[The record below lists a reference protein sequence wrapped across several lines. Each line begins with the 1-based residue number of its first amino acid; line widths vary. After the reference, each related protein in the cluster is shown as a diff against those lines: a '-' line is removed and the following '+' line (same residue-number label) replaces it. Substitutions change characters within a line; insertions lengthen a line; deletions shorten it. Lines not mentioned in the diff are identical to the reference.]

1 MSLGDKQG
9 QRANGGWHNDL
20 KWGSGHFGEIMMFP
34 LKKDPLNAGLFL
46 PVRKQFPKRG
56 SVYLQNL
63 SIGGFGRV
71 FYDPPILGGDVTLCH
86 NAPWS

>member
-34 LKKDPLNAGLFL
+34 PKKDPLNAGLFL
-46 PVRKQFPKRG
+46 PVRKQLSKRG
-56 SVYLQNL
+56 
-63 SIGGFGRV
+63 
-71 FYDPPILGGDVTLCH
+71 
-86 NAPWS
+86 